1 MISHAR
7 CGYLF
12 LMIRYEFAQD
22 ISVKIADILDRI
34 PMPHVDESRVAC
46 MRSKGSGSRRVVAR
60 CHGLPRIMQM
70 ALNQKAQYVI
80 EVISERFDKLTQ
92 VEQTKILIHE
102 LMHIP
107 CSFGGGFRPHRPFVT
122 QKKVEK
128 MYKKFVRAKSGDSR

>member
-1 MISHAR
+1 
-7 CGYLF
+7 
-12 LMIRYEFAQD
+12 MIRYEFAHD
-22 ISVKIADILDRI
+22 ISARMADIIHSI
-34 PMPHVDESRVAC
+34 PMPHVDGSRVIC

-70 ALNQKAQYVI
+70 ALNQKPQYVI

-92 VEQTKILIHE
+92 EEQTKILIHE

-107 CSFGGGFRPHRPFVT
+107 CSFGGGFRPHRPYVT
-122 QKKVEK
+122 QKKVER